1 MLDIRH
7 ATPRLSCAVL
17 VRGCPHPDGGVAN
30 LAAATIR
37 SGNLDLLGLR
47 GAHWY
52 SGNTGRYPFH
62 SYGTFR
68 REKIQIA
75 LWEAA
80 LWIAGL
86 VLVDHYLGGWIRRT
100 INAALPATV
109 LGTYPRL
116 DGWLYFFDVVFGIA
130 LVAYSE
136 ETVFR
141 RCAGHIFKPYFGDS
155 FGLVIVTSLLFGAY
169 HWWTGVG
176 NVVEAALMGVL
187 LMLFLQRSVALWP
200 VVLGHYLVDIA
211 DFA

>member
-1 MLDIRH
+1 MLRRDFHVLAWFGAALIPMV
-7 ATPRLSCAVL
+7 ASQTLRLQQSDPAIWIFWDYAGRIGTL
-17 VRGCPHPDGGVAN
+17 AI
-30 LAAATIR
+30 LAAIPSIR
-37 SGNLDLLGLR
+37 T
-47 GAHWY
+47 AA
-52 SGNTGRYPFH
+52 
-62 SYGTFR
+62 FR

-80 LWIAGL
+80 LWIGGL

-116 DGWLYFFDVVFGIA
+116 NGGLYFVDVVFGIA

-136 ETVFR
+136 EIVFR
-141 RCAGHIFKPYFGDS
+141 RCARHIFKPYFGDG

-187 LMLFLQRSVALWP
+187 LMLFLQRSAALWP

>member
-1 MLDIRH
+1 MLHRDFHVLAWFGAALIPMV
-7 ATPRLSCAVL
+7 ASQTLRLQQSDPAIWIFWDYAGRIGTL
-17 VRGCPHPDGGVAN
+17 AI
-30 LAAATIR
+30 LAAIPSIR
-37 SGNLDLLGLR
+37 T
-47 GAHWY
+47 AA
-52 SGNTGRYPFH
+52 
-62 SYGTFR
+62 FR

-116 DGWLYFFDVVFGIA
+116 NGWLYFVDVVFGIA

-141 RCAGHIFKPYFGDS
+141 RCARHIFNPYFGDS